1 MQGENTNAII
11 RKKCNSF
18 LYNYQQELKRIK
30 RSEFVFESV
39 DLMDYKLH
47 RVRLKRGGSYIKS
60 PEWLENKKALINQ
73 NIKNKSDD
81 ECLRWSI
88 VSALNY
94 NEITKKEFEN
104 IFEKIKYENKD
115 FSSQEGLGKFS
126 TK

>member
-1 MQGENTNAII
+1 MRMLI

-18 LYNYQQELKRIK
+18 LYNYQQELKMIK

-94 NEITKKEFEN
+94 NIITKKEFEN
-104 IFEKIKYENKD
+104 IFEKIKYEDKD
-115 FSSQEGLGKFS
+115 FSSQEGLGKF
-126 TK
+126 